1 MSGVFVIVD
10 DHDPSL
16 RYSTGWNPSPCV
28 FIPSALLQL
37 MMRAA
42 ENAFQFAGTM
52 TGPGGLGSV
61 GSTATYEFEGT
72 SISVFGLTR
81 ADSTKPNMTLE
92 FAIDGSFQKSATIQ
106 PHQFETYHLK
116 FFESPTLADGH
127 HTLEITISSINST
140 DVLLDYLIYEASQN
154 ATLEGSAQ
162 ILVLNTSPQL
172 TYSQGWSTGITGLRD
187 GLIEQAIS
195 LNNSVEGAADLGAT
209 VALNFTGGGFEV
221 RGMLVKEFPSAA
233 AAYSL
238 DGGPW
243 LDVQMPTNGSSY
255 FNAQS
260 NFEFIGQT
268 FSSMET
274 HSLVITPLIPGALF
288 LDFITV
294 QSSTAFFPRKANVA
308 PPPSLTTSTGASPHG
323 LHAGAIAGICIAIAA
338 CIGLAALGVFLL
350 RRRRRR
356 HASTDQPSRS
366 RSVSEAAASFGTTA
380 WTRRS
385 DMPNRSVT
393 PFTVYRD
400 DEPSGSTITRESQPP
415 MADRSHQENVFLLAD
430 LAQLAANSPD
440 PPDLYPRK
448 HEEAAA

>member
-10 DHDPSL
+10 DQDPSL
-16 RYSTGWNPSPCV
+16 RYSTGWNPSP
-28 FIPSALLQL
+28 S
-37 MMRAA
+37 

-81 ADSTKPNMTLE
+81 ADSTKTNMTLE

-106 PHQFETYHLK
+106 PHQFETFHLK

-209 VALNFTGGGFEV
+209 VALNFTGSGFEV

-260 NFEFIGQT
+260 NFEFIAQR
-268 FSSMET
+268 FNSMET
-274 HSLVITPLIPGALF
+274 HSLVITPLIPGAFF

-294 QSSTAFFPRKANVA
+294 QSSTAFFPRKANVV
-308 PPPSLTTSTGASPHG
+308 PPPSLTTSTGASPTFTQPLSHTASGSEMPTAHG
-323 LHAGAIAGICIAIAA
+323 LHAGAVAGICIAIAA
-338 CIGLAALGVFLL
+338 CIALAALGVFLL

-366 RSVSEAAASFGTTA
+366 RSVSEAAASLGTTA
-380 WTRRS
+380 WTRRSVSS

-400 DEPSGSTITRESQPP
+400 DEPSGSTITGESQPP
-415 MADRSHQENVFLLAD
+415 MVRMNQGKPHKGQWRTESVVRVE
-430 LAQLAANSPD
+430 
-440 PPDLYPRK
+440 
-448 HEEAAA
+448 

>member
-1 MSGVFVIVD
+1 MS
-10 DHDPSL
+10 
-16 RYSTGWNPSPCV
+16 
-28 FIPSALLQL
+28 FIQSALLQL

-81 ADSTKPNMTLE
+81 ADSTKTNMTLE

-106 PHQFETYHLK
+106 PHQFETFHLK

-172 TYSQGWSTGITGLRD
+172 TYSQGWSTGITGLRG

-209 VALNFTGGGFEV
+209 VALNFTGSGFEV

-243 LDVQMPTNGSSY
+243 LDVQMPMNGSSY

-260 NFEFIGQT
+260 NFEFIGQR
-268 FSSMET
+268 FNSMET
-274 HSLVITPLIPGALF
+274 HSLVITPLIPGAFF

-308 PPPSLTTSTGASPHG
+308 PPASLTTSTSASPTFTQPLSPTASGSEMPTPHG

-338 CIGLAALGVFLL
+338 CIGLAALGDIAVDLELQVAPRLPLTQGAGL
-350 RRRRRR
+350 RLKSRQAIR
-356 HASTDQPSRS
+356 HIVTDSRS
-366 RSVSEAAASFGTTA
+366 WSKFE
-380 WTRRS
+380 
-385 DMPNRSVT
+385 
-393 PFTVYRD
+393 
-400 DEPSGSTITRESQPP
+400 DEPPASPTVAPPSSTST
-415 MADRSHQENVFLLAD
+415 AHFKLLPFHT
-430 LAQLAANSPD
+430 LAWGKTVNARAAR
-440 PPDLYPRK
+440 L
-448 HEEAAA
+448 